1 MRRMRFV
8 VVVLVFSLAFVL
20 VAADAF
26 AEPSASAVDEIGS
39 VCALEARGFAGL
51 TPSLTSPGVLGGD
64 AHLQIEVPSVAIE
77 IGGRLGTDASAREL
91 SMIDA
96 GVHWFPDETATH
108 ALFVGGGAFYGN
120 EWVHGYKLRTASL
133 TGLYGEVGYE
143 TPRDKD
149 LRAVASFRVDLGYA
163 AMEAMRAVV
172 DGKLKPG
179 STELD
184 AGKLGKL
191 QVVNGS
197 EILLGAPYVFDKGNI
212 DKFDF

>member
-149 LRAVASFRVDLGYA
+149 LRAVAS
-163 AMEAMRAVV
+163 
-172 DGKLKPG
+172 
-179 STELD
+179 
-184 AGKLGKL
+184 
-191 QVVNGS
+191 
-197 EILLGAPYVFDKGNI
+197 
-212 DKFDF
+212 